1 MNSVIVMMTFNI
13 VYTAAVVCWLVA
25 VGNNL
30 VSNRHVSYV

>member
-13 VYTAAVVCWLVA
+13 VYTAVVCWLVA